1 MLGNLLQPFLKKVA
15 HRLPLQV
22 ILTVPFMVQ
31 VVAATSLVGYLS
43 YRNGQQAV
51 NTLADQLM
59 DQVSDRV
66 DQQLENYLALP
77 HQINQL
83 NLDAIQRGLLDPKD
97 LDAAELYFFKQ
108 SQVFKNFS
116 YAGYALPDQTAAGA
130 GRWLQGQDIVL
141 THHPGG
147 SVKDYTYLPDKQGR
161 RTKLIYEAD
170 YNPVIQEWYVG
181 TVKVGKPFWS
191 HIYLAEGFEGYLSST
206 AGAPIYDAKGKLR
219 GVLGI
224 DLLLRDISTFLEQI
238 KVSPTGRVFI
248 VERDGMLIANSDG
261 SPTYRNLSKNKSERI
276 QAFNSSSPVIRAV
289 SRQLQTKFGSLDK
302 IQTPQKFEFQLQNN
316 ASGNLNQRQFT
327 TVIPW
332 QDQYGLDWLIVVTV
346 PESDF
351 MGRINANTRTTIVLC
366 LCALGI
372 ATLLGVFTARW
383 ISRPIKQLSEAS
395 AAIAAGNLD
404 QTVKVEQVQELQTL
418 AQSFN
423 AMAEQ
428 LKGSFSALEKNNEI
442 LEQRVEERTAEL
454 QEAKDSA
461 DAASNAKSEF
471 LANMSHELRTPL
483 NGILGYAQ
491 ILQRDPEVMPEQKT
505 GLNVIHQC
513 GTHLLTLINDI
524 LDIAKI
530 EARKLELSPNDF
542 HLGHFL
548 QDVQDICRIRAEQK
562 DICFTYEALNQL
574 PFAVHADEKRLRQ
587 VLINL
592 LGNAIKFTDQGEVR
606 LKVGTVEGDRIR
618 FQVEDTGIGIPSTSI
633 QKIFLPFEQVGDRN
647 QRAEGT
653 GLGLSI
659 TQKILSLMGSQIEVK
674 STQGV
679 GSSFRFDLELPIAE
693 YWEQANAAS
702 SQDNIVGYEG
712 RQRTLLIVDDHWENR
727 RILIDLLTPLGFTMI
742 EAENGQDG
750 LEKAKASMPDLI
762 ITDLVMLGMDGFE
775 MTQRLR
781 QQNDLKTIPIIAS
794 SASVFDFNRQKSE
807 AAGCNHFL
815 PKPIQTSELFKFLQN
830 DLDLVWRYKI
840 SEPSI
845 GEQSAIPADITIP
858 PSAELQELYRMAK
871 SGFIA
876 DLNIEVDRLRHLNPV
891 YDAFADHIAKLVDNF
906 DTKAIAQFVQPYL
919 E

>member
-1 MLGNLLQPFLKKVA
+1 MLVNLFKPFLKKVA
-15 HRLPLQV
+15 SRLPLQV
-22 ILTVPFMVQ
+22 VLTVPFMVQ
-31 VVAATSLVGYLS
+31 VVTATSLVGYLS

-59 DQVSDRV
+59 SQVSDRV
-66 DQQLENYLALP
+66 DQQLDNYLALP

-97 LDAAELYFFKQ
+97 LDAAGRYFFKQ

-116 YAGYALPDQTAAGA
+116 YVGYALPDQTAVGA

-141 THHPGG
+141 TYHPGG
-147 SVKDYTYLPDKQGR
+147 SMKDYTHLPDQQGK

-170 YNPVIQEWYVG
+170 YSPVSQEWYQD
-181 TVKVGKPFWS
+181 TVKAKKPIWS
-191 HIYLAEGFEGYLSST
+191 RIYLAEGFEGYLSST
-206 AGAPIYDAKGKLR
+206 AGAPIYDAKGQLR
-219 GVLGI
+219 GVLGV
-224 DLLLRDISTFLEQI
+224 DLLLRDISTFLAQI
-238 KVSPTGRVFI
+238 KVSPAGQVFI
-248 VERDGMLIANSDG
+248 VERDGMLVANSDG
-261 SPTYRNLSKNKSERI
+261 SPIYRNLSKDKSERI
-276 QAFNSSSPVIRAV
+276 KAYDSRSPVVKAV
-289 SRQLQTKFGSLDK
+289 SQQLQAKFGTLHK
-302 IQTPQKFEFQLQNN
+302 IRTPQKFDFQFQD
-316 ASGNLNQRQFT
+316 STFGNLNQRQFT

-351 MGRINANTRTTIVLC
+351 MGQINANTRTTILLC

-372 ATLLGVFTARW
+372 ATLFGMFTARW
-383 ISRPIKQLSEAS
+383 ISRPIRQLSEAS

-404 QTVKVEQVQELQTL
+404 QIVNVEQVQELQTL
-418 AQSFN
+418 ARSFN

-461 DAASNAKSEF
+461 DAASHAKSEF

-491 ILQRDPEVMPEQKT
+491 ILQRDPQVMTEQKV
-505 GLNVIHQC
+505 GLNVIYQC

-530 EARKLELSPNDF
+530 EARKLELSANDF

-562 DICFTYEALNQL
+562 EIRFTYVTLNQL
-574 PFAVHADEKRLRQ
+574 PFAVNADEKRLRQ

-592 LGNAIKFTDQGEVR
+592 LGNAVKFTEKGEVT
-606 LKVGTVEGDRIR
+606 LKVGTLEDGRIR
-618 FQVEDTGIGIPSTSI
+618 FQVEDTGIGMPSTHL

-659 TQKILSLMGSQIEVK
+659 TQQILSLMGSQIEVE

-679 GSSFRFDLELPIAE
+679 GSTFRFDLELPTAD
-693 YWEQANAAS
+693 YWDETQTVGFHN
-702 SQDNIVGYEG
+702 NIIGYEG
-712 RQRTLLIVDDHWENR
+712 PQKTLLVVDDRRENR
-727 RILIDLLTPLGFTMI
+727 NILVDLLTPLGFAMI

-750 LEKAKASMPDLI
+750 LEKAQGSIPDLI
-762 ITDLVMLGMDGFE
+762 VTDLIMPEMGGFE

-781 QQNDLKTIPIIAS
+781 QRDEFKTTPIIAS
-794 SASVFDFNRQKSE
+794 SASVFDFNRQQSE
-807 AAGCNHFL
+807 AAGCSHFL
-815 PKPIQTSELFKFLQN
+815 PKPIQTSELFSLLQQHLN
-830 DLDLVWRYKI
+830 LVWRYG
-840 SEPSI
+840 SPEPSI
-845 GEQSAIPADITIP
+845 EENSAVEEITIP
-858 PSAELQELYRMAK
+858 PAVELQELYRMAK
-871 SGFIA
+871 SGYIA
-876 DLNIEVDRLRHLNPV
+876 DLKAEVERLRQLSSD
-891 YDAFADHIAKLVDNF
+891 YSAFVNHIAKLADNF
-906 DTKAIAQFVQPYL
+906 ETKAIAQFIQTYL
-919 E
+919 

>member
-1 MLGNLLQPFLKKVA
+1 MLGNLLQSLQKKVA

-22 ILTVPFMVQ
+22 VLTVPFMVQ
-31 VVAATSLVGYLS
+31 VVAVTSLVGYLS

-51 NTLADQLM
+51 STLADQLM

-83 NLDAIQRGLLDPKD
+83 NLDVIQRGLLDPKD

-116 YAGYALPDQTAAGA
+116 YAGYALPDKTAVGA
-130 GRWLQGQDIVL
+130 GRWLKGHDIVL

-147 SVKDYTYLPDKQGR
+147 SVKDYTYLPDQQGK
-161 RTKLIYEAD
+161 RTRLIYEAN

-181 TVKVGKPFWS
+181 TAKVGKPFWS

-224 DLLLRDISTFLEQI
+224 DLLLRDISTFLEKI
-238 KVSPTGRVFI
+238 KVSSAGQVFI

-289 SRQLQTKFGSLDK
+289 SRQLQTKFGVLRN
-302 IQTPQKFEFQLQNN
+302 IQTPQKFEFQLQDNTF
-316 ASGNLNQRQFT
+316 SKLNQRQFT

-332 QDQYGLDWLIVVTV
+332 RDQFGLDWLIIVTV

-351 MGRINANTRTTIVLC
+351 MGQINANTRTTILLC

-372 ATLLGVFTARW
+372 ATLLGIFTARW

-404 QTVKVEQVQELQTL
+404 QTVKAEQVQELQTL

-428 LKGSFSALEKNNEI
+428 LRDSFSALAKNNEI

-454 QEAKDSA
+454 QEAKNNA
-461 DAASNAKSEF
+461 DAANNAKSEF

-505 GLNVIHQC
+505 GLDVIYQC

-542 HLGHFL
+542 HLGQFL
-548 QDVQDICRIRAEQK
+548 QDVQDICCIRAEQK
-562 DICFTYEALNQL
+562 EIRFIYEALNQL

-592 LGNAIKFTDQGEVR
+592 LGNAIKFTEQGEVR
-606 LKVGTVEGDRIR
+606 FKVGTVESGHIR
-618 FQVEDTGIGIPSTSI
+618 FQVEDTGIGIPSTYI
-633 QKIFLPFEQVGDRN
+633 QKIFLPFEQVGDHN

-659 TQKILSLMGSQIEVK
+659 TQKILLLMGSQIEVK

-679 GSSFRFDLELPIAE
+679 GSSFRFDLDLPIAAD
-693 YWEQANAAS
+693 WNQTKSVS
-702 SQDNIVGYEG
+702 SQDNIIGYES
-712 RQRTLLIVDDHWENR
+712 RQRTLLVVDDRWENR
-727 RILIDLLTPLGFTMI
+727 RILIDLLTPLGFMMI

-762 ITDLVMLGMDGFE
+762 ITDLVMPGLDGFE

-781 QQNDLKTIPIIAS
+781 QQSEFKTIPIIAS

-815 PKPIQTSELFKFLQN
+815 SKPIQTSELFKLLQSS
-830 DLDLVWRYKI
+830 LGLVWRYRMP
-840 SEPSI
+840 EPPIAES
-845 GEQSAIPADITIP
+845 SAIQEDIIIP
-858 PSAELQELYRMAK
+858 PSKELQELYRIAK

-876 DLNIEVDRLRHLNPV
+876 DLNIEVNRLRHLNPS
-891 YDAFADHIAKLVDNF
+891 YRAFADRIAKLVDNF
-906 DTKAIAQFVQPYL
+906 ETKAITQFLQPYL
-919 E
+919 